1 MADIGSRHG
10 NGDGAPVLAPAM
22 EARRLS
28 TTELVG
34 LIAGRAT
41 LLAEKQV
48 ELVKAEMRANLRAEI
63 RMAVGLTIAAVC
75 AIVAL
80 AVLVVAAAF
89 AIMQA
94 GWLPGWLAAVILA
107 VVVLLIGAVAGAV
120 GWSKR
125 VRSPLAT
132 TRAILK
138 ENLEWAKQR
147 LAGGGS

>member
-1 MADIGSRHG
+1 MPDIGSRHG
-10 NGDGAPVLAPAM
+10 NGDGAPALTSPI
-22 EARRLS
+22 EAKRLS

-48 ELVKAEMRANLRAEI
+48 ELIKAEIQANVRAEV

-89 AIMQA
+89 AIAQA
-94 GWLPGWLAAVILA
+94 GWLPGWLAALVLA
-107 VVVLLIGAVAGAV
+107 AAVLLIGSVAGLV

-125 VRSPLAT
+125 VKSPLAT

-138 ENLEWAKQR
+138 ENLQWAKER
-147 LAGGGS
+147 LAGGRS